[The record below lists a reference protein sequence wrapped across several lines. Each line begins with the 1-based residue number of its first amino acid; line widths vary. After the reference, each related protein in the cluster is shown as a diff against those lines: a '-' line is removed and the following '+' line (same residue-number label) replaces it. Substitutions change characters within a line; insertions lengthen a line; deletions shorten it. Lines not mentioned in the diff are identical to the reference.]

1 MTFLYLVSGG
11 YIISEKTP
19 RELRKLHPH
28 LELIR
33 TFRTIQEARRYSEKM
48 KFPVIQDIKKS
59 WTGITPEG
67 REMMREKKR
76 GAQNPNHGGLS
87 QEHKMKISRNKRER
101 YRGEGNPMYNRRH
114 RSLSKMKTSWSLRKL
129 PKRRW
134 CVDPLGTEH
143 LVFYSFQLPV
153 GWAWGRARNITRRL

>member
-1 MTFLYLVSGG
+1 MTFLYLVPGG
-11 YIISEKTP
+11 YIISLNTP
-19 RELRKLHPH
+19 RELRARYPE

-33 TFRTIQEARRYSEKM
+33 TFRTLQDCRAYCEKHR
-48 KFPVIQDIKKS
+48 FSVIQDVKKS

-87 QEHKMKISRNKRER
+87 QEHKMKISRNKRLR

-114 RSLSKMKTSWSLRKL
+114 HPLSKMKTSWSLRKL

-134 CVDPLGTEH
+134 CVDPLGKEH

-153 GWAWGRARNITRRL
+153 GWAWGRVRNITRQL